1 MSIKNLI
8 LPHPKTH
15 QKAPLISA
23 PALALYLAFFIFL
36 QIFFSF
42 IQTVKPEV
50 LGLTSNVS
58 AAVLIQLTNQERQQ
72 KGLPPLSENNKLNQ
86 TALTKAK
93 NMFEENYWAHYSP
106 SGRDPWGFFHKAGY
120 RFSHAGENLARNF
133 YSSSEVVRAW
143 MASPTHRDNLLNP
156 NYQEIGM
163 AVLEGTLGGQPTVLI
178 VQEFGTPAEGV
189 VTLAP
194 EEVTTQQ
201 KTVTLTAGVS
211 SSKKI
216 IDPFLLTKELG
227 FSLLLLLITLL
238 ALDLYIIR
246 RIGVIRVAS
255 RHLPHL
261 AFLVISASALVY
273 LNPGAIL

>member
-1 MSIKNLI
+1 MNLKNLI

-15 QKAPLISA
+15 QRALLISA

-42 IQTVKPEV
+42 IQTVKPKV
-50 LGLTSNVS
+50 LGMSSNVS
-58 AAVLIQLTNQERQQ
+58 AAELIGLTNQERQ
-72 KGLPPLSENNKLNQ
+72 KNSLPPLSENNKLNQ
-86 TALTKAK
+86 TATAKAK

-133 YSSSEVVRAW
+133 YNSNEVIRAW
-143 MASPTHRDNLLNP
+143 MASPTHRDNLLNS
-156 NYQEIGM
+156 NYKEIGI
-163 AVLEGTLGGQPTVLI
+163 AVLEGTLGGQPTILV
-178 VQEFGTPAEGV
+178 VQEFGTPSEGV
-189 VTLAP
+189 VASVP
-194 EEVTTQQ
+194 EEISPEQ
-201 KTVTLTAGVS
+201 KSVTLTAGVS

-227 FSLLLLLITLL
+227 FSLILLLITLL

-261 AFLVISASALVY
+261 AFLAISASALVY